1 MKLSIIIPTL
11 NEGPFIGRLLE
22 RVFTNAPQDTEII
35 VVDGGSTD
43 TTLSILKCN
52 KVTLLETEAS
62 RAIQMNAGAAVST
75 GDVLYFVHADTL
87 PPESFYDDIRECIQK
102 GKESGCYRF
111 EFEEKRRWLLRIN
124 AFMTR
129 MPVIYA
135 RGGDQSLFVK
145 KELFVELGGY
155 DESMVIM
162 EEYPL
167 IEKLMVRKTFKVMP
181 KNIIVSARKY
191 KNLSWRQVNVANYM
205 AFKMYKKG
213 KDTHKIKEV
222 YERMLRPKTPTL
234 QNF

>member
-11 NEGPFIGRLLE
+11 NEGQHIGRLLKHLL
-22 RVFTNAPQDTEII
+22 TNKSKDTEII

-52 KVTLLETEAS
+52 AVQLVQTKAS
-62 RAIQMNAGAAVST
+62 RAVQMNEGAKLAI
-75 GDVLYFVHADTL
+75 GDVLYFIHADTM
-87 PPESFYDDIRECIQK
+87 PPASFEEDIRRAFK
-102 GKESGCYRF
+102 NGKESGCYKF
-111 EFEEKRRWLLRIN
+111 KFDSDKWQLKLN
-124 AFMTR
+124 AYFTQFK
-129 MPVIYA
+129 ILIA

-145 KELFVELGGY
+145 KDLFNELGTY

-167 IEKLMVRKTFKVMP
+167 IEKLMARKTFKVMQ

-191 KNLSWRQVNVANYM
+191 DAVSWRQVSSANIA

-213 KDTHKIKEV
+213 KDSKAIKEV
-222 YERMLRPKTPTL
+222 YHRLLKPKT
-234 QNF
+234 